1 MNLIIDI
8 GNTTSKVAVF
18 DHQNIVFHDVY
29 KDIETASLEK
39 ITKEFSIESS
49 ILSNVRNNSLELE
62 DYLSKKTN
70 LVEFNSKTKI
80 PINIAYKTPETLGKD
95 RIALAVAASKSYP
108 QKNTL
113 IIDIGTCITYDFVD
127 KTATYYGGSIS
138 PGIELRAK
146 ALNLFTGKLPLVDFK
161 TKNKIDFIG
170 NSTEN
175 SIKSGIFYGIQFEIL
190 KTIEEYQ
197 NNSDDLNTII
207 TGGNFQVFDLESK
220 NRIFADKFFLLKG
233 LNEILKFNVQE

>member
-18 DHQNIVFHDVY
+18 DHQNIIFHDVY
-29 KDIETASLEK
+29 EDIEIATLEK
-39 ITKEFSIESS
+39 ITKEFSIKSS
-49 ILSNVRNNSLELE
+49 ILSNVRNNSFELE
-62 DYLSKKTN
+62 DYLNKKTN
-70 LVEFNSKTKI
+70 LVEFNSKTKV
-80 PINIAYKTPETLGKD
+80 PIIIAYKTPETLGKD
-95 RIALAVAASKSYP
+95 RIALAVAASKVYP

-113 IIDIGTCITYDFVD
+113 IIDIGTCITYDFID
-127 KTATYYGGSIS
+127 KTATYYGGAIS
-138 PGIELRAK
+138 PGVTLRAK
-146 ALNLFTGKLPLVDFK
+146 ALNLFTGKLPLVEFEN
-161 TKNKIDFIG
+161 KNKIDFIG

-197 NNSDDLNTII
+197 NYSDDLITIV

-233 LNEILKFNVQE
+233 LNEILKFNV